1 MKLQHCTLCP
11 KACGADRTR
20 TAGWCGGG
28 AEMRAARAALHF
40 WEEPC
45 ISGKGGAGAVF
56 FSGCAL
62 RCCFCQNRQISQ
74 EWFGKAISVSQLSEI
89 LLRLQEQ
96 GAETL
101 DLVTGSHYAPWIAE
115 SLRQVKPQLH
125 IPVVW
130 NSSGYDSPEILSL
143 LNGLVDVYLPDWK
156 YLDNATAEQY
166 SGISDYCTVTEQAIS
181 EMVRQ
186 VGTPVLNHG
195 ILQHGVLIRHLI
207 LPGQRHASMALLRKI
222 AATFPNGQV
231 WVSLMGQ
238 YTPAHHNG
246 ISKRFKS
253 RTGIGVRGILAGFD
267 FCPKNLHSVFFF
279 GGAGRTLREN
289 LKKMG
294 FLSYFWW
301 VAVEKC

>member
-1 MKLQHCTLCP
+1 MTLQHCTLCP

-20 TAGWCGGG
+20 TTGWCGGG

-156 YLDNATAEQY
+156 YVEI
-166 SGISDYCTVTEQAIS
+166 G
-181 EMVRQ
+181 R
-186 VGTPVLNHG
+186 
-195 ILQHGVLIRHLI
+195 
-207 LPGQRHASMALLRKI
+207 
-222 AATFPNGQV
+222 
-231 WVSLMGQ
+231 
-238 YTPAHHNG
+238 AH
-246 ISKRFKS
+246 
-253 RTGIGVRGILAGFD
+253 V
-267 FCPKNLHSVFFF
+267 
-279 GGAGRTLREN
+279 
-289 LKKMG
+289 
-294 FLSYFWW
+294 
-301 VAVEKC
+301 

>member
-45 ISGKGGAGAVF
+45 ISGKGGAGVVF

-115 SLRQVKPQLH
+115 SLQQVKPQLH

-156 YLDNATAEQY
+156 YVDNLRAVQRHFGLLHRNRAGNFGDGTAGGNARFEPWHFAARRFDTA
-166 SGISDYCTVTEQAIS
+166 SDSSRTAAC
-181 EMVRQ
+181 
-186 VGTPVLNHG
+186 LHG
-195 ILQHGVLIRHLI
+195 IAAKDCCNFSGW
-207 LPGQRHASMALLRKI
+207 ASLGKPDGAVY
-222 AATFPNGQV
+222 AAGNTAP
-231 WVSLMGQ
+231 
-238 YTPAHHNG
+238 
-246 ISKRFKS
+246 
-253 RTGIGVRGILAGFD
+253 
-267 FCPKNLHSVFFF
+267 
-279 GGAGRTLREN
+279 
-289 LKKMG
+289 
-294 FLSYFWW
+294 
-301 VAVEKC
+301 

>member
-1 MKLQHCTLCP
+1 MTLQHCTLCP

-74 EWFGKAISVSQLSEI
+74 ERFGKAISVSQLSEI

-115 SLRQVKPQLH
+115 SLQQVKPQLH

-143 LNGLVDVYLPDWK
+143 LDGLVDVYLPDWK
-156 YLDNATAEQY
+156 YVDNATAEQY

-181 EMVRQ
+181 D
-186 VGTPVLNHG
+186 GTAGGNARLESWHFAARRFDSASDSSRTAACLHG
-195 ILQHGVLIRHLI
+195 IAAKDCCNFSEW
-207 LPGQRHASMALLRKI
+207 ASLGKPDGAVY
-222 AATFPNGQV
+222 AAGNTAP
-231 WVSLMGQ
+231 
-238 YTPAHHNG
+238 
-246 ISKRFKS
+246 
-253 RTGIGVRGILAGFD
+253 
-267 FCPKNLHSVFFF
+267 
-279 GGAGRTLREN
+279 
-289 LKKMG
+289 
-294 FLSYFWW
+294 
-301 VAVEKC
+301 

>member
-96 GAETL
+96 ERKR
-101 DLVTGSHYAPWIAE
+101 WI
-115 SLRQVKPQLH
+115 
-125 IPVVW
+125 W
-130 NSSGYDSPEILSL
+130 
-143 LNGLVDVYLPDWK
+143 
-156 YLDNATAEQY
+156 
-166 SGISDYCTVTEQAIS
+166 
-181 EMVRQ
+181 
-186 VGTPVLNHG
+186 
-195 ILQHGVLIRHLI
+195 
-207 LPGQRHASMALLRKI
+207 
-222 AATFPNGQV
+222 
-231 WVSLMGQ
+231 
-238 YTPAHHNG
+238 
-246 ISKRFKS
+246 
-253 RTGIGVRGILAGFD
+253 
-267 FCPKNLHSVFFF
+267 
-279 GGAGRTLREN
+279 
-289 LKKMG
+289 
-294 FLSYFWW
+294 
-301 VAVEKC
+301 

>member
-1 MKLQHCTLCP
+1 MTLQHCTLCP
-11 KACGADRTR
+11 RACGADRTR
-20 TAGWCGGG
+20 TVGWCGGG

-74 EWFGKAISVSQLSEI
+74 EWFGKAISVPQLSEI

-156 YLDNATAEQY
+156 YVDNATAEQY
-166 SGISDYCTVTEQAIS
+166 SGIPDYCTVTEQAIL

-186 VGTPVLNHG
+186 VGPPVEPWHFAARRFDTASDSSRTAACLHG
-195 ILQHGVLIRHLI
+195 IAAKDCCNFSGW
-207 LPGQRHASMALLRKI
+207 ASLGKPDGAVY
-222 AATFPNGQV
+222 AAGNTAP
-231 WVSLMGQ
+231 
-238 YTPAHHNG
+238 
-246 ISKRFKS
+246 
-253 RTGIGVRGILAGFD
+253 
-267 FCPKNLHSVFFF
+267 
-279 GGAGRTLREN
+279 
-289 LKKMG
+289 
-294 FLSYFWW
+294 
-301 VAVEKC
+301 

>member
-1 MKLQHCTLCP
+1 MQEQSFSPAVHCV
-11 KACGADRTR
+11 AVS
-20 TAGWCGGG
+20 
-28 AEMRAARAALHF
+28 ARIGRLVRRGSARRFRFL
-40 WEEPC
+40 
-45 ISGKGGAGAVF
+45 SYLKF
-56 FSGCAL
+56 FSVCRSRELDGETIDA
-62 RCCFCQNRQISQ
+62 
-74 EWFGKAISVSQLSEI
+74 GM
-89 LLRLQEQ
+89 LRLQEQ

-156 YLDNATAEQY
+156 YVDNATAEQY
-166 SGISDYCTVTEQAIS
+166 SGIPDYCTVTEQAIS

-195 ILQHGVLIRHLI
+195 ILQRGVLIRHLI

-222 AATFPNGQV
+222 AATFPDGQV

-238 YTPAHHNG
+238 YTPPETPLPDRHLNRRLTTMEYQSVLKVAQE
-246 ISKRFKS
+246 
-253 RTGIGVRGILAGFD
+253 LELEGFSQD
-267 FCPKNLHSVFFF
+267 LTSARKTYIPSFSLEGLDEPSQK
-279 GGAGRTLREN
+279 T
-289 LKKMG
+289 
-294 FLSYFWW
+294 
-301 VAVEKC
+301 

>member
-1 MKLQHCTLCP
+1 MTLQHCTLCP
-11 KACGADRTR
+11 RACGADRTR
-20 TAGWCGGG
+20 TDGWCGGG

-143 LNGLVDVYLPDWK
+143 LDGLVDIYLPDWK
-156 YLDNATAEQY
+156 YVDNATAEQY

-195 ILQHGVLIRHLI
+195 ILQRGVLIRHLI

-231 WVSLMGQ
+231 
-238 YTPAHHNG
+238 
-246 ISKRFKS
+246 
-253 RTGIGVRGILAGFD
+253 
-267 FCPKNLHSVFFF
+267 
-279 GGAGRTLREN
+279 
-289 LKKMG
+289 
-294 FLSYFWW
+294 
-301 VAVEKC
+301 

>member
-115 SLRQVKPQLH
+115 SLQQVKPQLH

-130 NSSGYDSPEILSL
+130 NSSGYDSSEILSL
-143 LNGLVDVYLPDWK
+143 LDGLVDVYLPDWK
-156 YLDNATAEQY
+156 YVDNRRAVQRHSGLLHRNRAGNFGDGTAGGNARFEPWHFAAWRFDTA
-166 SGISDYCTVTEQAIS
+166 SDSSRTAAC
-181 EMVRQ
+181 
-186 VGTPVLNHG
+186 LHG
-195 ILQHGVLIRHLI
+195 IAAKDCCNFSGW
-207 LPGQRHASMALLRKI
+207 ASLGKPDGAI
-222 AATFPNGQV
+222 YTTGNAAP
-231 WVSLMGQ
+231 
-238 YTPAHHNG
+238 
-246 ISKRFKS
+246 
-253 RTGIGVRGILAGFD
+253 
-267 FCPKNLHSVFFF
+267 
-279 GGAGRTLREN
+279 
-289 LKKMG
+289 
-294 FLSYFWW
+294 
-301 VAVEKC
+301 

>member
-115 SLRQVKPQLH
+115 SLQQVKPQLH

-143 LNGLVDVYLPDWK
+143 LDGLVDVYLPDWK
-156 YLDNATAEQY
+156 YVDNATAEQY
-166 SGISDYCTVTEQAIS
+166 SGIPDYCNVTEQASS

-186 VGTPVLNHG
+186 VG
-195 ILQHGVLIRHLI
+195 
-207 LPGQRHASMALLRKI
+207 
-222 AATFPNGQV
+222 
-231 WVSLMGQ
+231 Q
-238 YTPAHHNG
+238 YTPPETPLPDRHLNRRLTTMEYQSVLKVAQE
-246 ISKRFKS
+246 
-253 RTGIGVRGILAGFD
+253 LELEGFSQD
-267 FCPKNLHSVFFF
+267 LTSARKTYIPSFSLEGLDEPSQK
-279 GGAGRTLREN
+279 T
-289 LKKMG
+289 
-294 FLSYFWW
+294 
-301 VAVEKC
+301 

>member
-74 EWFGKAISVSQLSEI
+74 EWFGKSISVSQLSEI

-115 SLRQVKPQLH
+115 SLQQVKPQLH

-143 LNGLVDVYLPDWK
+143 LDGLVDVYLPDWK
-156 YLDNATAEQY
+156 YVDNATAEQY
-166 SGISDYCTVTEQAIS
+166 SGIPDYCTVTEQAIS

-222 AATFPNGQV
+222 AATFPDGQV
-231 WVSLMGQ
+231 WVSLMGSIRRRK
-238 YTPAHHNG
+238 HRSL
-246 ISKRFKS
+246 IV
-253 RTGIGVRGILAGFD
+253 I
-267 FCPKNLHSVFFF
+267 
-279 GGAGRTLREN
+279 
-289 LKKMG
+289 
-294 FLSYFWW
+294 
-301 VAVEKC
+301 

>member
-1 MKLQHCTLCP
+1 MTLQHCTLCP
-11 KACGADRTR
+11 RACGADRTR

-115 SLRQVKPQLH
+115 SLQQVKPQLH

-156 YLDNATAEQY
+156 YVDNATAEQY

-181 EMVRQ
+181 EMVQQ

-222 AATFPNGQV
+222 AATFPDGQV

-238 YTPAHHNG
+238 YTPPETPLPDRHLNRRLTTMEYQSVLKVAQE
-246 ISKRFKS
+246 
-253 RTGIGVRGILAGFD
+253 LELEGFSQD
-267 FCPKNLHSVFFF
+267 LTSARKTYIPSFSLE
-279 GGAGRTLREN
+279 GLDETT
-289 LKKMG
+289 
-294 FLSYFWW
+294 
-301 VAVEKC
+301 EKT

>member
-20 TAGWCGGG
+20 TAGWCGGD

-115 SLRQVKPQLH
+115 SLRQGKTHPH
-125 IPVVW
+125 
-130 NSSGYDSPEILSL
+130 
-143 LNGLVDVYLPDWK
+143 
-156 YLDNATAEQY
+156 
-166 SGISDYCTVTEQAIS
+166 
-181 EMVRQ
+181 
-186 VGTPVLNHG
+186 H
-195 ILQHGVLIRHLI
+195 
-207 LPGQRHASMALLRKI
+207 PG
-222 AATFPNGQV
+222 G
-231 WVSLMGQ
+231 
-238 YTPAHHNG
+238 
-246 ISKRFKS
+246 
-253 RTGIGVRGILAGFD
+253 
-267 FCPKNLHSVFFF
+267 
-279 GGAGRTLREN
+279 
-289 LKKMG
+289 
-294 FLSYFWW
+294 
-301 VAVEKC
+301 